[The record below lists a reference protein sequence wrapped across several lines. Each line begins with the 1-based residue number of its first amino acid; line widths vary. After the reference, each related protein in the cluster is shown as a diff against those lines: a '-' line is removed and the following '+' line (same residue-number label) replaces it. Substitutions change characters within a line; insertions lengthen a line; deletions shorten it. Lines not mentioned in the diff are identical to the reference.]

1 MEVGLHANMCDLTT
15 ERIAS
20 ALHSPFKAIGK
31 DLSKDYGGTMNH
43 LWIDFELI
51 ERRPGRRLPRSFRFQ
66 KRVGGSS
73 PDKLTGLPR
82 GVYEN
87 VGHYSVE
94 PDFNELLRVPLDSVV
109 SYVLGLIYASTSVLV
124 EKQKKLGGFDAQT
137 FRSDFLTICRRHG
150 YSIDSTVQGRPTS

>member
-1 MEVGLHANMCDLTT
+1 MQVGLHANMCDSTT
-15 ERIAS
+15 ERIAD
-20 ALHSPFKAIGK
+20 ALHAPFKAIGR

-51 ERRPGRRLPRSFRFQ
+51 EAHAARRPPWSFRFQ

-87 VGHYSVE
+87 VGHYSVS
-94 PDFNELLRVPLDSVV
+94 PDFQELRSVPKDSVV
-109 SYVLGLIYASTSVLV
+109 SYVLSLIYVSTSVLI
-124 EKQKKLGGFDAQT
+124 EKQKKLGGFDAER
-137 FRSDFLTICRRHG
+137 FRSDFLTTCRQHG
-150 YSIDSTVQGRPTS
+150 YDIGTTNGAR

>member
-1 MEVGLHANMCDLTT
+1 MEVGLHANMCDSTT
-15 ERIAS
+15 ARIAD
-20 ALHSPFKAIGK
+20 ALHPPFKAISR

-51 ERRPGRRLPRSFRFQ
+51 EDHATRRPPWSFRFQ

-87 VGHYSVE
+87 VGHYSVR
-94 PDFNELLRVPLDSVV
+94 PDFQELRSVPQDSVV
-109 SYVLGLIYASTSVLV
+109 DFALSLIYASTSVLI
-124 EKQKKLGGFDAQT
+124 EKQKKFGGFDT
-137 FRSDFLTICRRHG
+137 ERFRSDFLTACRQYG
-150 YSIDSTVQGRPTS
+150 YDLDSTDGKR